1 MRAFVLLYFVL
12 LHFVVY
18 LGGLLSSKW
27 RWREGYSGGGEVCSR
42 GGGQETLG
50 GVEQGKSVGIDWDA
64 LYDKRIYFQL
74 TKVLEWTKPFDIT
87 YEQLCVS
94 LLAKF

>member
-42 GGGQETLG
+42 GGGRRRWEEWSKGNQLG
-50 GVEQGKSVGIDWDA
+50 LIGMHCMIKESI
-64 LYDKRIYFQL
+64 FN
-74 TKVLEWTKPFDIT
+74 
-87 YEQLCVS
+87 
-94 LLAKF
+94 